1 MKNELDR
8 ILQHSDLIKDLY
20 ETSKE
25 KLGFK
30 PDAKIV
36 ILTNEANS
44 NNPLGK
50 TAYYDPANHKIALY
64 TNGRHIKDIMRSLSH
79 ELVHHSQNCRGDF
92 DGGIA
97 TVDGY
102 AQEDG
107 HLREM
112 EREAYETGNMI
123 FRDWEDN
130 YKSKNNNFGNEVMGE
145 KLMENKETKLR
156 EMIRTLVQEALNDAQ
171 LEEGRKQA
179 KPGAEEKAKEN
190 YEKNAKADEKH
201 IEDLEK
207 DKEYDERKAKANE
220 ELEVEELKENEN
232 TFFPEGRSIRE
243 KARQQTHEA
252 LMKRWGYVKKDEK
265 SSK

>member
-107 HLREM
+107 HLRE
-112 EREAYETGNMI
+112 I
-123 FRDWEDN
+123 
-130 YKSKNNNFGNEVMGE
+130 S
-145 KLMENKETKLR
+145 
-156 EMIRTLVQEALNDAQ
+156 
-171 LEEGRKQA
+171 
-179 KPGAEEKAKEN
+179 
-190 YEKNAKADEKH
+190 
-201 IEDLEK
+201 
-207 DKEYDERKAKANE
+207 
-220 ELEVEELKENEN
+220 
-232 TFFPEGRSIRE
+232 RS
-243 KARQQTHEA
+243 
-252 LMKRWGYVKKDEK
+252 
-265 SSK
+265 

>member
-1 MKNELDR
+1 
-8 ILQHSDLIKDLY
+8 
-20 ETSKE
+20 
-25 KLGFK
+25 
-30 PDAKIV
+30 
-36 ILTNEANS
+36 
-44 NNPLGK
+44 
-50 TAYYDPANHKIALY
+50 
-64 TNGRHIKDIMRSLSH
+64 MRSLSH

-156 EMIRTLVQEALNDAQ
+156 EMIRTLVQEAINDAQ
-171 LEEGRKQA
+171 LEEGRKKA
-179 KPGAEEKAKEN
+179 KPGTDKKAEEKEMKRKERRDVKAELKKELGEGDTKTR
-190 YEKNAKADEKH
+190 YRDNAKADKKH
-201 IEDLEK
+201 IEDLKK
-207 DKEYDERKAKANE
+207 DEEYDERKAKAKKNE